1 MLNCLRLFPLG
12 APYPETAAWNMGGG
26 CARMY
31 VMDERAVK
39 RDEIH
44 AFARGHKAERLWVFG
59 LRACRE
65 GRPV

>member
-12 APYPETAAWNMGGG
+12 APCLETAAWNMGGG
-26 CARMY
+26 CARVY

-44 AFARGHKAERLWVFG
+44 AFARGHKAERLWVLG
-59 LRACRE
+59 LCARRE

>member
-1 MLNCLRLFPLG
+1 MLNCLRLFSLG
-12 APYPETAAWNMGGG
+12 MPCLETAAWNMSGG
-26 CARMY
+26 CARVY

-44 AFARGHKAERLWVFG
+44 AFARGHKAGRLWVLG
-59 LRACRE
+59 LRARRE

>member
-1 MLNCLRLFPLG
+1 MLNCLCLSPLG
-12 APYPETAAWNMGGG
+12 APCPETAAWNVGGG

>member
-1 MLNCLRLFPLG
+1 
-12 APYPETAAWNMGGG
+12 MGGG
-26 CARMY
+26 CVRMY

-59 LRACRE
+59 LRVRRE

>member
-1 MLNCLRLFPLG
+1 
-12 APYPETAAWNMGGG
+12 
-26 CARMY
+26 MY
-31 VMDERAVK
+31 VMDEKTVK

>member
-12 APYPETAAWNMGGG
+12 APCPETAAWNMGGG
-26 CARMY
+26 CVRMY

-59 LRACRE
+59 LRARRE
-65 GRPV
+65 GRLV

>member
-1 MLNCLRLFPLG
+1 
-12 APYPETAAWNMGGG
+12 
-26 CARMY
+26 MY

-59 LRACRE
+59 LRARRE
-65 GRPV
+65 GAAGMSGREWILHAGGGSAEDAVRKS